1 MVAHLKPSASHAAH
15 LHRFTNAAL
24 FRVLLNK
31 LYLFIYLFV
40 CFLFIYFFEKYF
52 SYFFVLN
59 CSTLM
64 MKKVKKLTG
73 SLIHFSFLTFW
84 ISFCPIRVTICQLVI
99 FYIQISSVL
108 SEPHFPCCTKSLTNL
123 NPYQSCLLFF
133 CLLFSLCFRPGGTY
147 GDDWE
152 WSQPTMVPKYGPK
165 IWSQNMVPKYGSKIW
180 PQIWSQKVVP
190 TSFKIVPPGLCFCFN
205 GAQKESTCT
214 SKYSWKKFNLFPESP
229 EGLLKLSLTS
239 WNALSKFASAELL
252 LLL

>member
-40 CFLFIYFFEKYF
+40 CLFIYFFEKHF
-52 SYFFVLN
+52 SYSFVLN

-84 ISFCPIRVTICQLVI
+84 VSFCPIWVTICQLLI

-123 NPYQSCLLFF
+123 NPYQSCLLF
-133 CLLFSLCFRPGGTY
+133 LLAFFAVLHAWWNIWGRLR
-147 GDDWE
+147 
-152 WSQPTMVPKYGPK
+152 MVSTNYGPK
-165 IWSQNMVPKYGSKIW
+165 IWSQNMVSKYGPKIW
-180 PQIWSQKVVP
+180 LQNMAPNMVP
-190 TSFKIVPPGLCFCFN
+190 KSGPHQF
-205 GAQKESTCT
+205 
-214 SKYSWKKFNLFPESP
+214 
-229 EGLLKLSLTS
+229 
-239 WNALSKFASAELL
+239 
-252 LLL
+252 